1 MLEKQRLQDPRV
13 RREQAFVQQACKE
26 LRDAA
31 ISHLQAVSKIRKIFH
46 EIYRRQDTPVEP
58 RQVLEQLEAQV
69 REEAA
74 AVAREGEG
82 GDADQEATVMSF
94 SSQFVLFSLWTRFG
108 MRGTRDDEEECLKDD
123 ATIKALLE
131 FEEKR
136 KGRRAGGRLKQP
148 GTLSVIRVARHSLQS
163 QREAQSRNKSDKKSE
178 VFVRPPDPSPDPG
191 PSSTHIA
198 PLAPLTQPRLP
209 QCGRSLSSPTRAA

>member
-1 MLEKQRLQDPRV
+1 MSPG
-13 RREQAFVQQACKE
+13 QAFVKQACKE

-31 ISHLQAVSKIRKIFH
+31 ISHLQAVSRMRKVFH

-69 REEAA
+69 REDAA
-74 AVAREGEG
+74 AAREGEG
-82 GDADQEATVMSF
+82 GDADQEATVMSI

-123 ATIKALLE
+123 ARIKALLE

-136 KGRRAGGRLKQP
+136 KGRRAGGRPKQP

-163 QREAQSRNKSDKKSE
+163 QREAQSRHRSDKKSE
-178 VFVRPPDPSPDPG
+178 VFVKKTVRPPDPSPDPS